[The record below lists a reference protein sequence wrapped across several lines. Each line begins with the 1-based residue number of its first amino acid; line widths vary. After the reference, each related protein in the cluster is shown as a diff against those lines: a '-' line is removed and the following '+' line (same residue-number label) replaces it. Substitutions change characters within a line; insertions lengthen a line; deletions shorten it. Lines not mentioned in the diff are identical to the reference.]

1 MHLLLSY
8 CKSHIY
14 ELHALLA
21 ATIVFFL
28 MFPIKKPLKE
38 QIRQW
43 VDKKAQQ
50 NQKWQKNRRLYTKR
64 CNMIILVLAFL
75 LSVVVF
81 AMLSLVSPL
90 IEFSVFMAGMSGV
103 FALVEYALFEQLW
116 RSVRHNHE

>member
-1 MHLLLSY
+1 
-8 CKSHIY
+8 
-14 ELHALLA
+14 
-21 ATIVFFL
+21 
-28 MFPIKKPLKE
+28 
-38 QIRQW
+38 
-43 VDKKAQQ
+43 
-50 NQKWQKNRRLYTKR
+50 
-64 CNMIILVLAFL
+64 MIILVLAFL